1 MSDLSFPM
9 RNTFIAC
16 RTTTDFKNHIEA
28 YAREKDLSISQI
40 VRRGIKLVMEADPI
54 AASGSIG
61 R

>member
-1 MSDLSFPM
+1 MSDTHNPIE
-9 RNTFIAC
+9 NTFIAC
-16 RTTTDFKNHIEA
+16 RTTIDFKNHIEA
-28 YAREKDLSISQI
+28 YARERDLTISQI

>member
-1 MSDLSFPM
+1 MSDTHNPIE
-9 RNTFIAC
+9 NTFIAC

-28 YAREKDLSISQI
+28 YAREKDLTISQI
-40 VRRGIKLVMEADPI
+40 LRKGIKLVMEADPI